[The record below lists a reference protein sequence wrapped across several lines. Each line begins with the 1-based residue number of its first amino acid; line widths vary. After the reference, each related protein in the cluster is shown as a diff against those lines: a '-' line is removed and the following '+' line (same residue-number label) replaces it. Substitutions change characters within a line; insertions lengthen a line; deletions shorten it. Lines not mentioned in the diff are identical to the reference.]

1 MAGFLNKVCLIGN
14 VGRGADIRTTQD
26 GMRICTL
33 SVATSESWKDK
44 VTGEKKQKTEWHR
57 VVVMNDWI
65 IDTIDQYVR
74 TGTRVYVEGQLNTR
88 KWTDSSGNDKYTTEI
103 TISRYKGE
111 FLLLDKVSDSQE
123 EDEPKQSKIEEKAP
137 PKGNE
142 AVSYHKSTVDE
153 DELPF

>member
-1 MAGFLNKVCLIGN
+1 MAGFLNKVILIGN
-14 VGRGADIRTTQD
+14 VGRGADIRTTPD
-26 GMRICTL
+26 GLRICTL

-57 VVVMNDWI
+57 VVVINDWI

-74 TGTRVYVEGQLNTR
+74 TGSRVYVEGQLNTR
-88 KWTDSSGNDKYTTEI
+88 KWKDSSGNEKYTTEI

-111 FLLLDKVSDSQE
+111 FLLLDKVNNS
-123 EDEPKQSKIEEKAP
+123 EDMAESKQSTLEEKAP
-137 PKGNE
+137 AKGNE
-142 AVSYHKSTVDE
+142 AVSYHRPTVDD